1 MARRDETQPIKK
13 RRPLSFTIIMLV
25 YLLWISL
32 GWLRFF
38 NAINGRDLI
47 LDLLPSGLNLYLIAA
62 GLTWGLAGLPAVWGI
77 LTRAS
82 WTLLLIRITAILYPG
97 FYWFERLFLW
107 QDVDAGRNWPFM
119 LLLTILWLVLTFG
132 GLQLTRVQ
140 QYFKKG

>member
-13 RRPLSFTIIMLV
+13 RRPLSLTIILLV

-38 NAINGRDLI
+38 NAISGRGLI
-47 LDLLPSGLNLYLIAA
+47 LDLLPPGLNLFLIAA
-62 GLTWGLAGLPAVWGI
+62 GLTWGLAGLPVVWGI
-77 LTRAS
+77 LTRAC
-82 WTLLLIRITAILYPG
+82 WTPLLIRITAILYPG
-97 FYWFERLFLW
+97 IYWFERLFLW
-107 QDVDAGRNWPFM
+107 QDQDAGRNWPFM

-132 GLQLTRVQ
+132 GLQLNRVK

>member
-1 MARRDETQPIKK
+1 
-13 RRPLSFTIIMLV
+13 
-25 YLLWISL
+25 
-32 GWLRFF
+32 
-38 NAINGRDLI
+38 
-47 LDLLPSGLNLYLIAA
+47 
-62 GLTWGLAGLPAVWGI
+62 